1 MKNLIVDFINTH
13 PIVTET
19 PTFETPTQHVSTQS
33 PTTRI
38 PTQHVSTQS
47 PTTVTPTQTPYT
59 CEDGYMRVV
68 FSQVSGED
76 RCFVRLSDESLKTD
90 GLMLIEQLTSSSSD
104 SCLNPG
110 YYLIGCD
117 GPGVISVGYL
127 NDVLEHYLD
136 YVPYYKVLLFN
147 QVE

>member
-1 MKNLIVDFINTH
+1 MRNLIVDFFNTH
-13 PIVTET
+13 PIVTEA
-19 PTFETPTQHVSTQS
+19 PTIS
-33 PTTRI
+33 P
-38 PTQHVSTQS
+38 SYS
-47 PTTVTPTQTPYT
+47 ENT

-76 RCFVRLSDESLKTD
+76 RCFVRLSDESMKTD
-90 GLMLIEQLTSSSSD
+90 GLLLIEQLTSSSSV

-127 NDVLEHYLD
+127 NDVLEHNLD
-136 YVPYYKVLLFN
+136 YAPYYKVLLFN